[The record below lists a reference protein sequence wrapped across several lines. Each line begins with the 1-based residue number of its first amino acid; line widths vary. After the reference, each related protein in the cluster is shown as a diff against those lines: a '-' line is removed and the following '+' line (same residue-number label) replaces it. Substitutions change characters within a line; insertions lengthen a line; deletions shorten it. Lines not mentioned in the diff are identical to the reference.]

1 MCVVR
6 TFQYRPVHSKYC
18 QRFAGQNSLNPIN
31 TNVLRCFLLISESCA
46 PGIEIK
52 CVVVDFTSG
61 FDIYRTIET
70 ELQGLDIGVLG
81 TVWNVLYELT

>member
-1 MCVVR
+1 ML
-6 TFQYRPVHSKYC
+6 
-18 QRFAGQNSLNPIN
+18 RFFNF
-31 TNVLRCFLLISESCA
+31 VSESCA

-52 CVVVDFTSG
+52 CVVIDFAAG

-81 TVWNVLYELT
+81 TIWNVLYELT